1 MRPPTRTAARTLRA
15 ALVLAVTAGLAV
27 AVPTTAQAQLPE
39 TATDQ
44 APSAQSTAAVAE
56 KPYMGWSSWSLQT
69 TSYPG

>member
-1 MRPPTRTAARTLRA
+1 MRPPTRTVARTLRA

-27 AVPTTAQAQLPE
+27 AVPTTAQAQLP
-39 TATDQ
+39 DQ
-44 APSAQSTAAVAE
+44 APIRTSSAQDPVAE